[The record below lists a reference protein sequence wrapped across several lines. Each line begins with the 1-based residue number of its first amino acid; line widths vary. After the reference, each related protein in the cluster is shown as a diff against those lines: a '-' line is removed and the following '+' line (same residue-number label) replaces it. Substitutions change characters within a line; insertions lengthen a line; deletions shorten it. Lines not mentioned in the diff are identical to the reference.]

1 MIFPVIDLL
10 DESASARWLAR
21 YFHPQGFGCPH
32 CQRGV
37 EQARVFRSSKR
48 GLVDYRCK
56 GCARVYNLYSGTIF
70 VGCQLSAS
78 QAVLLLRGV
87 CKGESSAS
95 LAEELGVCRSTV
107 PLLRQK
113 VQTNGYTLLAQGP
126 VPDEETETDEMF
138 QNAGEKRRPP
148 HRSQRSPATP
158 GQQTARTRHL

>member
-21 YFHPQGFGCPH
+21 HFHPRGFGCPH
-32 CQRGV
+32 CPRGV

-56 GCARVYNLYSGTIF
+56 GCERVYNLYSGTIF
-70 VGCQLSAS
+70 AGCQLSAS
-78 QAVLLLRGV
+78 RAVLLLCGV

-95 LAEELGVCRSTV
+95 LAAELGVCRSTV
-107 PLLRQK
+107 HLLRQK

-126 VPDEETETDEMF
+126 VPDGETETDEMF

-148 HRSQRSPATP
+148 RRSQRSPATP
-158 GQQTARTRHL
+158 SQQTARARHL